1 MKTFLYS
8 IFSGIILIFFTT
20 ESIAQ
25 TLEAENTYE
34 ITGKSKRG
42 ALGDVTYDADNGTYT
57 LTYVTKANDRKAKF
71 QVYTFDKDFNFI
83 NMEEEEIEFEKA
95 KTKYTWFKYQ
105 GELYTT
111 EGLYVEPNLVGTLV
125 LKKKRITHKYDWFLL
140 GYYTEVDILE
150 KLKPKSDEGK
160 KYYYHGH
167 AEDDVTGEVLI
178 LVGVKDNINKNADPY
193 RHFKEFVVLKVNQ
206 DVDIVSETTFKF
218 DYPMTLAFSRYVE
231 NTDGGVAGMS
241 FVFAPMGGPGMNKV
255 AGPNIYNFSY
265 VSVNSDPAVVDNIP
279 FESYSSF
286 WKIDEM
292 VVDEGNG
299 DIYLFG
305 PSAKGK
311 DKYYNVLLSTSKFE
325 AVQLMKVSGG
335 SIAYFTETALDE
347 FEAKLKKP
355 SDQKKSPSYE
365 GKKFQIATYK
375 IASNGDFFV
384 AGQNFDPSDDGP
396 KFKDI
401 VGFHFDDRGVLKAQY
416 SVDTKEN
423 NKYSKAFGT
432 EQLFIEGADGKKMHW
447 IQQEIVGVSQARG
460 KMLAYPSIG
469 SVMMEDGSIS
479 NFTAYGGEEGYYLD
493 PTFPFLETE
502 KGNTIVFFGS
512 SKSGKDIWFARVKLD

>member
-1 MKTFLYS
+1 MFL
-8 IFSGIILIFFTT
+8 FFVPQI
-20 ESIAQ
+20 IAQ

-42 ALGDVTYDADNGTYT
+42 ALGDVTYDSEKGIYT
-57 LTYVTKANDRKAKF
+57 LIYVTKANDRKAKF
-71 QVYTFDKDFNFI
+71 QVYTFDKDFNFL

-95 KTKYTWFKYQ
+95 RTRYSWFTYQ

-125 LKKKRITHKYDWFLL
+125 LKKKRITYKYDWFLL
-140 GYYTEVDILE
+140 GYYKEVDILE

-160 KYYYHGH
+160 KYNYYSH
-167 AEDDVTGEVLI
+167 AEDEVTGEVLI
-178 LVGVKDNINKNADPY
+178 LCGVKDNINKDADPY
-193 RHFKEFVVLKVNQ
+193 RQSKEFVVLKVNQ
-206 DVDIVSETTFKF
+206 DVDIVSEASFKF
-218 DYPMTLAFSRYVE
+218 DYPMTLAFSRYIE
-231 NTDGGVAGMS
+231 NTEGGVAGMS

-255 AGPNIYNFSY
+255 ADPNIYNFAY
-265 VSVNSDPAVVDNIP
+265 VSVDAEPEVVDNIP

-311 DKYYNVLLSTSKFE
+311 DKYYNVLLHTNKFE
-325 AVQLMKVSGG
+325 AVQLMKVSDHKV
-335 SIAYFTETALDE
+335 AYFTETDLDE
-347 FEAKLKKP
+347 FESKLKKP
-355 SDQKKSPSYE
+355 ADQKKSPSYE

-384 AGQNFDPSDDGP
+384 AGQNFDPSNEGP

-401 VGFHFDDRGVLKAQY
+401 IGFHFDGNGVLKAQY

-423 NKYSKAFGT
+423 NKDSKAFGT
-432 EQLFIEGADGKKMHW
+432 EQLFIEGADGKKMYW
-447 IQQEIVGVSQARG
+447 LQQEIVGIAQARG

-469 SVMMEDGSIS
+469 SVMMEDGAIS
-479 NFTAYGGEEGYYLD
+479 NFAAYGGEEGYYLD

-502 KGNTIVFFGS
+502 KGNRLVFFGS
-512 SKSGKDIWFARVKLD
+512 DKKGKEIWFARVKLD